1 MLLVRV
7 QRVLRRAIA
16 GACITTAPPVARA
29 APSSGASRLVLA
41 LVAVACGFPAPD
53 ACELA
58 CGDDGACPNGF
69 ECQSSSLLCVP
80 RGTLLACTPHAVRP
94 INPAGNGND
103 DAGVGGA
110 GPFGSADAAVGGASA
125 MGGDAGSA
133 GAAGA
138 PSVSPLAISAVGA
151 ASESGCTGVALG
163 LTLQA
168 MGGVSPYAWRVV
180 EAPPGARS
188 TGASGERFELDGVP
202 TEPGRVLVELQDASG
217 ETARTEVVVY
227 ERPEVSLDRLPAICE
242 GEGYGV
248 WLAAS
253 GGEPDSYVWSAR
265 RAPDEA
271 AAATLEELGL
281 RVEGSWL
288 KGEVVAGSGEAP
300 LRVIVDVRDAHCP
313 SDEVE
318 LELEVIA
325 SESDECPTIEL
336 ADPPGADA
344 LPAPCLGSYYAEALS
359 VAGGQEPYLW
369 SEVSAPPGL
378 YFDVDT
384 ATVQGIAEGDGVLTV
399 EVTDANA
406 HTVQKSYAVEA
417 RDRCWLAFVASEP
430 APAHLVLVDGRLV
443 ERQPSA
449 RRTLPEGP
457 ASDPVV
463 DFQFSPDGRFIAYR
477 LGAEPGALRLELARL
492 SNGRSLAIT
501 TDGSVGAYAWSN
513 DASTLAIAVDAGGQ
527 SLLGGID
534 VSTARAVSFDPDV
547 PLDGV
552 RELDA
557 VAAPRPDSPLVWSAD
572 NRLAFLAS
580 TAGVERRLV
589 TAALERE
596 RFAPPSQRGRFSGA
610 ARLAAGAGGVFVAEP
625 ATGLHEFFAHGVE
638 PSTLHAEGSVL
649 SASGAYAGL
658 ARDGAVQI
666 FRPERASSPA
676 GSPSFAA
683 SGCSTLLAWAG
694 EAERIACAGA
704 MGAEDRVAWFEI
716 SAAGDAITAL
726 GSLGGALPSPQQAG
740 QRRAFS
746 ARGRWFAFTSG
757 DGVSVARLQ
766 PGAPRLQLALA
777 ASVVSGTPSLLSFS
791 PDESLLAVGAANTL
805 GLIDLEQGA
814 ASYVVLSPS
823 AVFDEL
829 CSERFVE
836 GAAEWC
842 GSASR
847 EPDVSWSRGS
857 DLIAFRSTLGTLQ
870 LIDLSRASE
879 GRIGAPLSPDACFE
893 GCSASSSARFQP

>member
-7 QRVLRRAIA
+7 QRVLRRARA
-16 GACITTAPPVARA
+16 GACTSTAPPVARA
-29 APSSGASRLVLA
+29 SLSIGASRLLIA
-41 LVAVACGFPAPD
+41 LVAVACGFPAPE

-58 CGDDGACPNGF
+58 CGDDGACPGGF
-69 ECQSSSLLCVP
+69 ECQASSLLCVP
-80 RGTLLACTPHAVRP
+80 RGTPLACTPRIP
-94 INPAGNGND
+94 PEGNGND

-110 GPFGSADAAVGGASA
+110 GPFGPPDAAAGGTSA
-125 MGGDAGSA
+125 AGGEAGSA

-138 PSVSPLAISAVGA
+138 PSVSPLAISAVGT

-163 LTLQA
+163 RSLQA
-168 MGGVSPYAWRVV
+168 SGGVSPYAWRVV

-202 TEPGRVLVELQDASG
+202 SEPGRVLVEVQDASG

-227 ERPEVSLDRLPAICE
+227 ERPEVSLERLPAICE
-242 GEGYGV
+242 GEGYGA

-265 RAPDEA
+265 RAPDDA
-271 AAATLEELGL
+271 ALATLEELGL

-288 KGEVVAGSGEAP
+288 TGEVVAGSDEAP
-300 LRVIVDVRDAHCP
+300 LRVIVDVRDAHCQ
-313 SDEVE
+313 SSGVE
-318 LELEVIA
+318 LELEVI
-325 SESDECPTIEL
+325 SSDSDECPTIEL
-336 ADPPGADA
+336 AEPAGADA
-344 LPAPCLGSYYAEALS
+344 LPAPCLGNFYAEALT

-406 HTVQKSYAVEA
+406 HTVQKSYAVET

-430 APAHLVLVDGRLV
+430 APAHLALVDGRLV

-449 RRTLPEGP
+449 RRTLPEG
-457 ASDPVV
+457 AGSDPVV

-477 LGAEPGALRLELARL
+477 LGAGPSALRLELARL
-492 SNGRSLAIT
+492 SNGRSQAIPT
-501 TDGSVGAYAWSN
+501 EGSVIAYAWSN
-513 DASTLAIAVDAGGQ
+513 DASTLAIAVDAEGR

-534 VSTARAVSFDPDV
+534 VSAVDPVSLDPDV
-547 PLDGV
+547 PLDAV
-552 RELDA
+552 RALGS
-557 VAAPRPDSPLVWSAD
+557 VAAPPPDSALGWYAE

-580 TAGVERRLV
+580 AAGAERRLV

-596 RFAPPSQRGRFSGA
+596 RFAPPLQRGGFSSA
-610 ARLAAGAGGVFVAEP
+610 ARLSAGAGGVFVAEP
-625 ATGLHEFFAHGVE
+625 ATGLHEFFADGVG

-676 GSPSFAA
+676 GSPSLAA

-694 EAERIACAGA
+694 EHERIACAGGTA
-704 MGAEDRVAWFEI
+704 AEDRVAWFEI

-726 GSLGGALPSPQQAG
+726 GSLGGASPSAEQAG

-746 ARGRWFAFTSG
+746 ARGRWFAFTTRE
-757 DGVSVARLQ
+757 GVSVARVE
-766 PGAPRLQLALA
+766 PGAPRLQLALPA
-777 ASVVSGTPSLLSFS
+777 AVVGGTPSVLSFS
-791 PDESLLAVGAANTL
+791 PDESFLAVGAANTL

-814 ASYVVLSPS
+814 ASYVALSPS
-823 AVFDEL
+823 AVFNEL
-829 CSERFVE
+829 CSERFVD

-857 DLIAFRSTLGTLQ
+857 DLIAFRSSLGTLQ

-893 GCSASSSARFQP
+893 GCSSSSSARFQP